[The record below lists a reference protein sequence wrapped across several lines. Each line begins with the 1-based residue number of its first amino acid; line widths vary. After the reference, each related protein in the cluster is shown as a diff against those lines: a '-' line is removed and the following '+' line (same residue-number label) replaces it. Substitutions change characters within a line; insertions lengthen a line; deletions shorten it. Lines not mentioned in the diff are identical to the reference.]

1 MRRRKAAAVRHRA
14 LIRAWLGASL
24 RKCQL
29 GEAGAALICSTRG
42 LRDSFSQ
49 DKREQRERK
58 ERDKG
63 RMKPAREEGGKLKSS
78 TLKSIG
84 A

>member
-1 MRRRKAAAVRHRA
+1 MEGGWCEEKKSSSRQTDRQSSHQGLAVS
-14 LIRAWLGASL
+14 SL

-49 DKREQRERK
+49 DKREGRERK
-58 ERDKG
+58 EQDKG
-63 RMKPAREEGGKLKSS
+63 RMKPAREEGES
-78 TLKSIG
+78 
-84 A
+84 